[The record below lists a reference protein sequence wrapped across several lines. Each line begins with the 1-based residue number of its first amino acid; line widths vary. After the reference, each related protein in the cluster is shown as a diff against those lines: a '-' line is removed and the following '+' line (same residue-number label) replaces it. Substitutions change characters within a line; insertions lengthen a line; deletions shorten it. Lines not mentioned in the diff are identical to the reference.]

1 MAYDHNIKAG
11 NEGDIVKH
19 VALIAAL
26 NSIISTN
33 DIIIFRCVDV
43 FAGYAFNP
51 IIQKN
56 EWKNGIGK
64 IHRQSYRAKDENV
77 KLYFNWYLSRPQL
90 IGGIYPGSSLIVQPI
105 IDS

>member
-33 DIIIFRCVDV
+33 DITIFRYV
-43 FAGYAFNP
+43 A
-51 IIQKN
+51 
-56 EWKNGIGK
+56 EK
-64 IHRQSYRAKDENV
+64 IRRLATIRTYINK
-77 KLYFNWYLSRPQL
+77 
-90 IGGIYPGSSLIVQPI
+90 
-105 IDS
+105 

>member
-1 MAYDHNIKAG
+1 MAYDHNKKAG

-26 NSIISTN
+26 NSISATKSSEQFN
-33 DIIIFRCVDV
+33 YADL

-51 IIQKN
+51 LVEKN

-64 IHRQSYRAKDENV
+64 IHNQSLKVTDKNV
-77 KLYFNWYLSRPQL
+77 QLYFNWYLM
-90 IGGIYPGSSLIVQPI
+90 
-105 IDS
+105 